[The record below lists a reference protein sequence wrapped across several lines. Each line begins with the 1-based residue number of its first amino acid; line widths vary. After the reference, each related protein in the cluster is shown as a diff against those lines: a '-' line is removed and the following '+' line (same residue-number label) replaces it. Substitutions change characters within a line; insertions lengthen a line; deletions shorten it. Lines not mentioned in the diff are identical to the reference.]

1 MSGVTSFVLSKVE
14 YILVVSFMTINRIMS
29 YHVIIILL
37 GEILALNVIQPVIR
51 FEFTLVKIVLIL
63 NLSI

>member
-63 NLSI
+63 NLII